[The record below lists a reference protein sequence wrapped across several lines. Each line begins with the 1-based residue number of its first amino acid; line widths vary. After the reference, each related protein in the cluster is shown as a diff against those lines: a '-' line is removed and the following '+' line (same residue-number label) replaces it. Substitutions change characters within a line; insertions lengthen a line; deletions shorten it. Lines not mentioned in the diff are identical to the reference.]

1 LRRTICMVLVLAT
14 ACSTALAEDASR
26 SWKELHESGYTVQ
39 YRDDMEELA
48 RQIMPEIL
56 KRFNGTGKSQAQYDL
71 EKLAQHKDEACQLI
85 AEQLGMAKPS
95 KTIIDTFDQF
105 HDLCMSV
112 QSIGK
117 CRWFRLWD
125 ANDLRALLQTGYS
138 DPWLTYIPE
147 TDSFFFGGQAT
158 EHKKMPEI
166 RVVPMVI
173 EPNGQ
178 TKALDQAVRQLD
190 FCQDIREG
198 NKAGMVCHE
207 SAEMAMIYDLE
218 IQGAFRRCFTDGSAE
233 YIAAKCLEEVLGK
246 DAATEHLRAQ
256 DTAKYKD
263 LKDKVDLLNW
273 RAIDFDKDMG
283 KMEQELLLAHYAYA
297 TQEICG
303 LVKRHG
309 PETIPAIFKEISKGA
324 VIHSIGKVRDEHTI
338 LDAIKKVT
346 GEDFKARLRSYGS
359 KSPDPLKGIVLS
371 AVKLGVRERD
381 DENRWRPAEE
391 TTTIP
396 ILTDKKHQLEVTFW
410 FAVME
415 APVTLKCECLTKRKP
430 SGRTETETET
440 FPCKERYSW
449 GRFTF
454 EFRPDYMPGDATL
467 KLYVNGKVCKELP
480 FKLVAPTEQPPASGE
495 N

>member
-1 LRRTICMVLVLAT
+1 MVLLLVMT
-14 ACSTALAEDASR
+14 CSTALAEDASR

-125 ANDLRALLQTGYS
+125 ANDLKALLQTGYS

-147 TDSFFFGGQAT
+147 TDSFFFGKQVT
-158 EHKKMPEI
+158 EHKKLPEI
-166 RVVPMVI
+166 RVIPMII

-178 TKALDQAVRQLD
+178 TKALDQAIWYLD
-190 FCQDIREG
+190 ACEDIREG
-198 NKAGMVCHE
+198 NKVGMVCHE
-207 SAEMAMIYDLE
+207 SAEIAMVHDLE
-218 IQGAFRRCFTDGSAE
+218 IQGAFRRWFTDGSAE
-233 YIAAKCLEEVLGK
+233 YIAAMCLEKSLGK
-246 DAATEHLRAQ
+246 AASAEYLKDR
-256 DTAKYKD
+256 DTAEYKD

-283 KMEQELLLAHYAYA
+283 KMEQELLSAHYAYA
-297 TQEICG
+297 AQEVCG

-309 PETIPAIFKEISKGA
+309 PETMPAIFKEISKAA

-338 LDAIKKVT
+338 LDAIKRVT
-346 GEDFKARLRSYGS
+346 GEDFKARLGSYGS
-359 KSPDPLKGIVLS
+359 KSPDPLRGIVIT
-371 AVKLGVRERD
+371 AVKLGIGERD
-381 DENRWRPAEE
+381 PNAQRGWRLAEE
-391 TTTIP
+391 TTAIP
-396 ILTDKKHQLEVTFW
+396 LSMDENHRLYVKFW
-410 FAVME
+410 CTVMD
-415 APVTLKCECLTKRKP
+415 APATVECECITKRKP
-430 SGRTETETET
+430 EGHTTTEKQSFST
-440 FPCKERYSW
+440 KERYFW
-449 GRFTF
+449 GCFSFTSGS
-454 EFRPDYMPGDATL
+454 DYMPGDATL
-467 KLYVNGKVCKELP
+467 KLYVNGKLCKELP
-480 FKLVAPTEQPPASGE
+480 FTLVVPEKQSVPSTG